1 MCGCP
6 LILLDFL
13 LLCFFADDDYP
24 KMVTAASQFLGVSW
38 FFNFTDEKCIH
49 FPLQIEMVLYILSQ
63 IWGSISVSTSE
74 GSRKSHRSIP
84 EVGSFQ
90 YCLQC
95 ILDMVGAASLSWTHS
110 ASLGKKGPGDPK

>member
-49 FPLQIEMVLYILSQ
+49 FPLQIEMVLLHL
-63 IWGSISVSTSE
+63 VTN
-74 GSRKSHRSIP
+74 
-84 EVGSFQ
+84 
-90 YCLQC
+90 
-95 ILDMVGAASLSWTHS
+95 
-110 ASLGKKGPGDPK
+110 LGQHFCEYK